1 MRTLEYGQRLRDH
14 KRNRLGRSGI
24 STGRALFDH
33 ARQGAA
39 QALGLRSNGLAAG
52 AAADIVILDAEHPA
66 LVGRTG
72 DTVLDGWIFVSGDG
86 TVKDVFA
93 GGRRVVRESRHIA
106 RDELLA
112 RFTATMGALAK
123 DL

>member
-14 KRNRLGRSGI
+14 KRNQLGRSGL

-39 QALGLRSNGLAAG
+39 QALGLRSNGLAVG
-52 AAADIVILDAEHPA
+52 VADIVILDAEHPA